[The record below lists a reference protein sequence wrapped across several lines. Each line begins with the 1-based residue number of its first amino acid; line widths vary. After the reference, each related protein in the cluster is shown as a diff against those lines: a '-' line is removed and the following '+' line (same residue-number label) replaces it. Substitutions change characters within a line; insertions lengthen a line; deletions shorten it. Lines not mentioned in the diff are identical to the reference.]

1 MVTFAG
7 HDSMS
12 LMDGFLRKAA
22 ITGRGPFAKT
32 ENSASVQAAS
42 SGKCGSDL
50 MLYPKNKKQSAAL
63 VAGAKGS
70 KGASR

>member
-1 MVTFAG
+1 
-7 HDSMS
+7 MS
-12 LMDGFLRKAA
+12 LMDGILRKAA

-50 MLYPKNKKQSAAL
+50 MRCPKKKKQSAAL

-70 KGASR
+70 SKRPR